1 MVSMNHNDSEI
12 RRKAT
17 YYATFIVVVSGK
29 LEVNIEKENSTRSR
43 ESINKVTSCRTLNEL
58 GCNLNS
64 EFILS
69 WII

>member
-29 LEVNIEKENSTRSR
+29 LEVNIEKENSTRS
-43 ESINKVTSCRTLNEL
+43 
-58 GCNLNS
+58 
-64 EFILS
+64 
-69 WII
+69 